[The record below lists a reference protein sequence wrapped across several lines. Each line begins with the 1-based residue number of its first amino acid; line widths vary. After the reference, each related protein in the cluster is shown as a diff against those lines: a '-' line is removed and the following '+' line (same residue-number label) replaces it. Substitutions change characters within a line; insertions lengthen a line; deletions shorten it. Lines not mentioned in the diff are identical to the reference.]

1 MFLQTEVNHF
11 ERTRLVFQLR
21 NDVKDQLPASF
32 AVSHVEMMVKTNYIL
47 FVPRSLTFVSER
59 RSDDEISFDRERERE
74 KEEEN
79 PVVDTTFIRLIRL
92 VQEFGTRFVFQN
104 EKTERRNSKLCL
116 LFLVN
121 LCNREKMLKIS
132 LLPLSLLYKIY
143 YSKQIDSIEFY
154 YLSRALNSIT
164 RHIVAYR

>member
-92 VQEFGTRFVFQN
+92 VQEFGTRVPKRKN
-104 EKTERRNSKLCL
+104 RKKKLET
-116 LFLVN
+116 LFIIPRKFMQQGKNVENIASSSFL
-121 LCNREKMLKIS
+121 I
-132 LLPLSLLYKIY
+132 I
-143 YSKQIDSIEFY
+143 
-154 YLSRALNSIT
+154 
-164 RHIVAYR
+164 